1 MAIESSLS
9 ISACV
14 LSYAFVP
21 PCVHSVCVCVCAL
34 IIKEDREVYVMVM
47 QPPVLSLPINNQV
60 FFDVATM
67 SKVAFFLHQLR
78 HVNVPAV
85 LSP

>member
-1 MAIESSLS
+1 MAIDSSVS
-9 ISACV
+9 VSACM
-14 LSYAFVP
+14 LLCAFVLR
-21 PCVHSVCVCVCAL
+21 VCVCVCVL

-67 SKVAFFLHQLR
+67 S
-78 HVNVPAV
+78 
-85 LSP
+85 

>member
-1 MAIESSLS
+1 M
-9 ISACV
+9 CV
-14 LSYAFVP
+14 CPAVCTL
-21 PCVHSVCVCVCAL
+21 SVCVL